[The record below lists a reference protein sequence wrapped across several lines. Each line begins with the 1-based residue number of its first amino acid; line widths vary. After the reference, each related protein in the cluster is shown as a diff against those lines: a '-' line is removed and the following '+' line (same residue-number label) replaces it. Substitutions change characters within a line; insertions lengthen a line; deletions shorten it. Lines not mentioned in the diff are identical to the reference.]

1 MDRRRFFT
9 GIASAALFGGCV
21 GGSSGTGVPRTV
33 SVKQIEREPR
43 EYGVTLQATVTEAD
57 VTTSQT
63 ASVEVRFTN
72 TSEEST
78 PDIGI
83 DTRYPD
89 PLWSIDENYTR
100 APGSILVPE
109 TYSPQPE
116 RASNTCWE
124 PTENFEFAGPG
135 IAESTTLDPGEQ
147 LTRTYSVW
155 GDTAT
160 EGCMPPGEYRF
171 GVRNNRPDPPM
182 EWTFTLL
189 IEDEPF

>member
-1 MDRRRFFT
+1 MDRRRFIT
-9 GIASAALFGGCV
+9 CIASASLFGGCV

-33 SVKQIEREPR
+33 SVEQVDREPR
-43 EYGVTLQATVTEAD
+43 EYGIILQATVTEAD

-78 PDIGI
+78 PDIGL
-83 DTRYPD
+83 DTQYPD

-100 APGSILVPE
+100 ASGLILVPD

-116 RASNTCWE
+116 RASNSCWE
-124 PTENFEFAGPG
+124 PTENFEFGGPG
-135 IAESTTLDPGEQ
+135 VAEATTLDPGEQ

-155 GDTAT
+155 GDNET
-160 EGCMPPGEYRF
+160 EGCMPPSEYRF
-171 GVRNNRPDPPM
+171 GVRNNQPDPPL
-182 EWTFTLL
+182 EWMVRLS
-189 IEDEPF
+189 IEE